1 MKNCLGKCRD
11 TLKDCWSQS
20 FTPDSVS
27 ANSGVELDAQA
38 CLCSLATCINP
49 VVTTDNAK
57 WLICV
62 DTVYNHFSD
71 SLTAGKEKAR
81 ERSEQELG
89 ASVASIGG
97 RAQWVKRAAQAASAK
112 RVCGAVVVGGDR
124 Q

>member
-1 MKNCLGKCRD
+1 M
-11 TLKDCWSQS
+11 
-20 FTPDSVS
+20 S
-27 ANSGVELDAQA
+27 ADSGVELDAQA
-38 CLCSLATCINP
+38 CLYSPATCINP

-81 ERSEQELG
+81 ERSEPELG